1 MAASL
6 GAGKSGLQPAAGP
19 KGQNHFASP
28 NAALKKPLFHVA
40 SPCRGISPSGVKPR
54 FMLRSFTARLEAAP
68 FEDSNQKDP
77 TYKCSD
83 S

>member
-28 NAALKKPLFHVA
+28 NAALKKPLFHLLCELRGFSLC
-40 SPCRGISPSGVKPR
+40 SPRLKKPLT
-54 FMLRSFTARLEAAP
+54 FPAAVGH
-68 FEDSNQKDP
+68 
-77 TYKCSD
+77 
-83 S
+83 